1 MEQRQERRNRRFSIM
16 DLVFGIGFGLIFF
29 AVLYGLMSLVTG
41 QIESSG
47 DYQSLVEQMQD
58 AGVTWG
64 SSDVTV
70 TLMLLFVGG
79 LDVTMPGAVREAII
93 NQALGASSA
102 GDVLSI
108 FGIDLNQVLSPLT
121 FDATYG
127 SLLLSVF
134 GIVFVFILFLMM
146 RIKANRL
153 GWTVRSVSFLVTV
166 WIGWF
171 FLVQRSESISFL
183 SFQGGVLTQGLLAL
197 GIVIGLSYLALYPQG
212 LSGLS
217 AAARGSLLVLVF
229 ASCLQLYLVVTD
241 ETKYNGDSMLRTVLT
256 VASLDAGSGGMYDLL
271 HGGRISYKAN
281 VLGADVDVPVTML
294 NGETSTGKLNQS
306 IEDVLAEVDTDRVTE
321 QLLTI
326 LGGERPDLSD
336 TQLNLEPVD
345 YGIARQTIQALDA
358 ESAGSVPEPID
369 SESAYWILIL
379 IPFVLYLLV
388 SIRAFRTILDPIVF
402 AVLIGVTSFLVAQAT
417 TANFTVAW
425 RNEALLQFAQ
435 QPVGLTPLYAAGMA
449 LLAGLIGFVI
459 KRKPTS

>member
-1 MEQRQERRNRRFSIM
+1 MEQRQERRNRRFSIL
-16 DLVFGIGFGLIFF
+16 DFVLGIGFGLIFF
-29 AVLYGLMSLVTG
+29 AVLYGLMTLVTG
-41 QIESSG
+41 QIESSS
-47 DYQSLVEQMQD
+47 DYQSLVAQMRD
-58 AGVTWG
+58 ADVTWG
-64 SSDVTV
+64 SNDVTV

-79 LDVTMPGAVREAII
+79 LDVTMPSAVREAII
-93 NQALGASSA
+93 NQVLGASSA

-121 FDATYG
+121 FDVTYG

-153 GWTVRSVSFLVTV
+153 GWTVRSVSFLITA

-171 FLVQRSESISFL
+171 MLVQRSDSIPFL
-183 SFQGGVLTQGLLAL
+183 SFQDGVLSQGLLAL
-197 GIVIGLSYLALYPQG
+197 GIVIALSYLALYPQG

-217 AAARGSLLVLVF
+217 AAARGSLLVLMF

-241 ETKYNGDSMLRTVLT
+241 ETQYDGDSALRTALT

-271 HGGRISYKAN
+271 HGGQITYKAN
-281 VLGADVDVPVTML
+281 VLGADVDIPVTML
-294 NGETSTGKLNQS
+294 NGETSTGQLNQS

-336 TQLNLEPVD
+336 TRLNLEPID

-358 ESAGSVPEPID
+358 ESAGVTPEPVN

-379 IPFVLYLLV
+379 IPFILYLLAG
-388 SIRAFRTILDPIVF
+388 IRSFKSVLDPIVF
-402 AVLIGVTSFLVAQAT
+402 AVLVGVISFLVAQAT
-417 TANFTVAW
+417 TADFTVAW
-425 RNEALLQFAQ
+425 RKEALLQFSQ
-435 QPVGLTPLYAAGMA
+435 QPTGLTPLYAAGMA
-449 LLAGLIGFVI
+449 LIAGLIGFVI
-459 KRKPTS
+459 KRKPTV

>member
-1 MEQRQERRNRRFSIM
+1 MEQRQERSNRRFSIL
-16 DLVFGIGFGLIFF
+16 DFVLGIGFGLIFF
-29 AVLYGLMSLVTG
+29 AVLYGLMTLVTG
-41 QIESSG
+41 QIESSS
-47 DYQSLVEQMQD
+47 DYQSLVAQMRD
-58 AGVTWG
+58 ADVTWG
-64 SSDVTV
+64 SNDVTV

-93 NQALGASSA
+93 NQVLGASSA

-121 FDATYG
+121 FDVTYG

-134 GIVFVFILFLMM
+134 GIVFVFILFLLM

-153 GWTVRSVSFLVTV
+153 GWTIRSVSFLVTA

-171 FLVQRSESISFL
+171 ILVQRSDSISFL
-183 SFQGGVLTQGLLAL
+183 SFQDGVLAQGLLAL

-217 AAARGSLLVLVF
+217 TAARGSLLVLVF
-229 ASCLQLYLVVTD
+229 ASCLQLYLVITD
-241 ETKYNGDSMLRTVLT
+241 ETQYDGDSALRTALT

-271 HGGRISYKAN
+271 HGGQITYKAN

-294 NGETSTGKLNQS
+294 NGETSTGQLNQS

-336 TQLNLEPVD
+336 TRLNLEPID

-358 ESAGSVPEPID
+358 ESAGVTPEPD

-379 IPFVLYLLV
+379 IPFILYLLAG
-388 SIRAFRTILDPIVF
+388 IRSFKSVLDPIVF
-402 AVLIGVTSFLVAQAT
+402 AVLVGVISFLVAQAT
-417 TANFTVAW
+417 TADFTVAW
-425 RNEALLQFAQ
+425 RNEALLQFSQ
-435 QPVGLTPLYAAGMA
+435 QPTGLTPLYAAGMA
-449 LLAGLIGFVI
+449 LIAGLIGFVI
-459 KRKPTS
+459 KRKPTV